1 MQAGRPSPQI
11 LPTDQAT
18 AGAPGPLAVLA
29 ASHRV
34 LAMGLDEQALPQQMA
49 QALSHAAG
57 VELAW
62 VAAASVELPPP
73 PGPHL
78 PVVWAGQTLGW
89 IMLPAVSGGADN
101 AELRAALHEAAH
113 SLGLGID
120 RARAEQSRRQASAAL
135 QASHATL
142 RAALD
147 TLHTPLLITDAAG
160 RMLHF
165 NDACVSFHRVPSKAD
180 CAACFADCHAHYA
193 LMQPD
198 GTPLPP
204 AQWPLQRALR
214 GERGRDVELRVQRL
228 ASGERW
234 AARYTFSPIEGPDG
248 QVVGAVVSALDLSEA
263 RAREAALGQAHERLN
278 LALQAAGAAHWEWDL
293 QADRLIWSPEGFEL
307 LGLDPASQ
315 APGVQAWVATV
326 HPDDKARVLQ
336 QVEQA
341 VREGQPLEQEY
352 RVLLPQGGVRWL
364 QAIGKGRYA
373 PDGRMTHLSGLCVD
387 ISARKQAELEL
398 RRAHDQLEARVA
410 ERTQA
415 LTLAKEGA
423 EAAAR
428 AKSDFLANMSH
439 EIRTPMNA
447 IVGLTHLSLRE
458 SSDPAQRDRLGK
470 IDAAARHLLQ
480 ILNDVLD
487 LSKIGAGKLV
497 LERIEFTRDD
507 LLGRVMAMVEAE
519 ARRKGLELVLD
530 TDHLPQR
537 LCGDPKHL
545 AQALIN
551 LVSNAVKFTET
562 GWVRLACTR
571 LAEDGPR
578 VQLRFEVQDTGVGIP
593 AHQQGNLFKAFEQ
606 ADTSTTRR
614 HGGTGLGL
622 ALTQQLVR
630 LMGGDV
636 GFSSTPGSGSRF
648 WFTAWLE
655 QTPPPSSLPA
665 TALKGLRVLVADDLP
680 ASRAAL
686 HDSLEQLQIAADAV
700 PGGEAALQGLQ
711 QAASAGRRFDALLL
725 DATMAPLDGIET
737 LRAMRRQ
744 FPDTLPPALLVG
756 TEEAGAL
763 AAKARDAGF
772 AGVLV
777 KPVTPTALQQ
787 ALLRALDTE
796 RAVTA
801 PGARTAPSRDY
812 QALCRHAGQRVL
824 LAEDNQINQEVACE
838 ILGAAGLR
846 VDVAPDGSAALRM
859 ALEGHYD
866 LVLMD
871 IQMPVMD
878 GLDATRAI
886 RASGV
891 DRLPIVAMTANVS
904 AEDRAACVAAG
915 MNDHLAKPVEPAR
928 MVQVLLRWLPA
939 PAGAA
944 APPAAAPPATGLA
957 QRLAA
962 VPGFDLER
970 ALRNLGGQLD
980 TAARVL
986 RSFVRTY
993 AAQAAPDI
1001 LQPAG
1006 PDPVPHWREQC
1017 HSIRGAC
1024 ATIGATALEAELLAF
1039 ERALAQPGE
1048 TAPRAEQ
1055 ALLLQRRLHGLAA
1068 ELDAALQ

>member
-1 MQAGRPSPQI
+1 MQAGRPSPQT
-11 LPTDQAT
+11 LPTDAAP
-18 AGAPGPLAVLA
+18 AGAPGPLAVLT

-34 LAMGLDEQALPQQMA
+34 LAMGLDAQALPQQMA
-49 QALSHAAG
+49 RALSDAAG
-57 VELAW
+57 IELAW
-62 VAAASVELPPP
+62 VAAVSAEQPPP
-73 PGPHL
+73 QGPHL
-78 PVVWAGQTLGW
+78 PVAWAGQTLGW
-89 IMLPAVSGGADN
+89 LLLPAVFGDSNDGA
-101 AELRAALHEAAH
+101 LRAALHEATVD
-113 SLGLGID
+113 LGLGID
-120 RARAEQSRRQASAAL
+120 RARAEPSRRQAAAAL

-147 TLHTPLLITDAAG
+147 SLHTPLLITDAAG

-204 AQWPLQRALR
+204 EQWPLQRALG
-214 GERGRDVELRVQRL
+214 GEHGRDVELLVQRL

-234 AARYTFSPIEGPDG
+234 AARYTFSPIEISEG
-248 QVVGAVVSALDLSEA
+248 QVVGAVVSAVDLSEP
-263 RAREAALGQAHERLN
+263 RAREAELGQAHERLN

-293 QADRLIWSPEGFEL
+293 LADRLSWSPEGFEL
-307 LGLDPASQ
+307 LGLDPAGQ
-315 APGVQAWVATV
+315 ATGKQAWVATV

-336 QVEQA
+336 LVEQA
-341 VREGQPLEQEY
+341 VREGKPLEQEY
-352 RVLLPQGGVRWL
+352 RVLLPHGGMRWL

-373 PDGRMTHLSGLCVD
+373 ADGRMTHLSGLCVD
-387 ISARKQAELEL
+387 ISARKQAELAL

-458 SSDPAQRDRLGK
+458 SSDPAQRERLGK

-530 TDHLPQR
+530 TDHLPPR

-562 GWVRLACTR
+562 GWVRLACKR

-578 VQLRFEVQDTGVGIP
+578 VQLRFEVQDTGVGIAP
-593 AHQQGNLFKAFEQ
+593 HQQGNLFKAFEQ

-622 ALTQQLVR
+622 ALTQQLVQ
-630 LMGGDV
+630 LMGGEV

-655 QTPPPSSLPA
+655 QAPPPSLPA
-665 TALKGLRVLVADDLP
+665 PALKGLRVLLADDLP
-680 ASRAAL
+680 ASLAAL
-686 HDSLEQLQIAADAV
+686 HDSLEQLQIAADAL
-700 PGGEAALQGLQ
+700 PGGEAAVQWLQ
-711 QAASAGRRFDALLL
+711 QAANAGRRFDALLL

-744 FPDTLPPALLVG
+744 FPDTLPPALLMG
-756 TEEAGAL
+756 TEDASTL

-772 AGVLV
+772 AGALV
-777 KPVTPTALQQ
+777 KPVTPAALQQ
-787 ALLRALDTE
+787 ALLRALGNEPDT
-796 RAVTA
+796 TT
-801 PGARTAPSRDY
+801 PGARAAPSRDY

-824 LAEDNQINQEVACE
+824 LAEDNRINQEVACE

-846 VDVAPDGSAALRM
+846 VDVAQDGSAALRM

-886 RASGV
+886 RASGL
-891 DRLPIVAMTANVS
+891 DQLPIVAMTANVS

-928 MVQVLLRWLPA
+928 MYQVLLRWLPA

-944 APPAAAPPATGLA
+944 APPAVAPPATGLA

-993 AAQAAPDI
+993 AAQAAPEI
-1001 LQPAG
+1001 LQATG

-1055 ALLLQRRLHGLAA
+1055 ALQLQRRLHALAA

>member
-1 MQAGRPSPQI
+1 
-11 LPTDQAT
+11 
-18 AGAPGPLAVLA
+18 
-29 ASHRV
+29 
-34 LAMGLDEQALPQQMA
+34 
-49 QALSHAAG
+49 
-57 VELAW
+57 
-62 VAAASVELPPP
+62 
-73 PGPHL
+73 
-78 PVVWAGQTLGW
+78 
-89 IMLPAVSGGADN
+89 
-101 AELRAALHEAAH
+101 
-113 SLGLGID
+113 
-120 RARAEQSRRQASAAL
+120 
-135 QASHATL
+135 
-142 RAALD
+142 
-147 TLHTPLLITDAAG
+147 
-160 RMLHF
+160 
-165 NDACVSFHRVPSKAD
+165 
-180 CAACFADCHAHYA
+180 
-193 LMQPD
+193 
-198 GTPLPP
+198 
-204 AQWPLQRALR
+204 
-214 GERGRDVELRVQRL
+214 
-228 ASGERW
+228 
-234 AARYTFSPIEGPDG
+234 
-248 QVVGAVVSALDLSEA
+248 
-263 RAREAALGQAHERLN
+263 
-278 LALQAAGAAHWEWDL
+278 
-293 QADRLIWSPEGFEL
+293 
-307 LGLDPASQ
+307 
-315 APGVQAWVATV
+315 
-326 HPDDKARVLQ
+326 
-336 QVEQA
+336 
-341 VREGQPLEQEY
+341 
-352 RVLLPQGGVRWL
+352 
-364 QAIGKGRYA
+364 
-373 PDGRMTHLSGLCVD
+373 
-387 ISARKQAELEL
+387 
-398 RRAHDQLEARVA
+398 
-410 ERTQA
+410 
-415 LTLAKEGA
+415 
-423 EAAAR
+423 
-428 AKSDFLANMSH
+428 
-439 EIRTPMNA
+439 
-447 IVGLTHLSLRE
+447 
-458 SSDPAQRDRLGK
+458 
-470 IDAAARHLLQ
+470 
-480 ILNDVLD
+480 
-487 LSKIGAGKLV
+487 
-497 LERIEFTRDD
+497 
-507 LLGRVMAMVEAE
+507 
-519 ARRKGLELVLD
+519 
-530 TDHLPQR
+530 
-537 LCGDPKHL
+537 
-545 AQALIN
+545 
-551 LVSNAVKFTET
+551 
-562 GWVRLACTR
+562 
-571 LAEDGPR
+571 
-578 VQLRFEVQDTGVGIP
+578 
-593 AHQQGNLFKAFEQ
+593 
-606 ADTSTTRR
+606 
-614 HGGTGLGL
+614 
-622 ALTQQLVR
+622 
-630 LMGGDV
+630 
-636 GFSSTPGSGSRF
+636 
-648 WFTAWLE
+648 
-655 QTPPPSSLPA
+655 
-665 TALKGLRVLVADDLP
+665 
-680 ASRAAL
+680 
-686 HDSLEQLQIAADAV
+686 V

-756 TEEAGAL
+756 TEEAGTL

-886 RASGV
+886 RASGL
-891 DRLPIVAMTANVS
+891 DQLPIVAMTANVS

-928 MVQVLLRWLPA
+928 LVQVLLRWLPA

-1055 ALLLQRRLHGLAA
+1055 ALLLQRRLHALAA